1 MDISDSDSD
10 GSHISS
16 TPPRQPPPPPPP
28 PPSHTLLFLDKRR
41 KSPKSK
47 PNPSSSR
54 PILKIKPS
62 TRRTKPPPPKFKPKI
77 DGSDPVQ
84 ASIHSTCPSSEV
96 DPPFQIPQ
104 PSAACDTTTNGS
116 DVNLPFQV
124 RCLSASVCPSE
135 ILPAGGSLVS
145 RFSSFS
151 KIHKS
156 RLKLE
161 LTTEKGTDHVNV
173 NHPEISS
180 KTQPNLTGSCAASNL
195 EQTNILDSDS
205 VDSSSRDLGKAVKK
219 HPNLIGSCDSNL
231 EQTYMPD
238 FDGLNETIG
247 VGVSS
252 RDRGKAVKKHPN
264 LIGSCVFPTAQVNKP
279 KPVNEGNFVRLNI
292 NGHGGRK
299 KYSYKVRKRNPNA
312 YNGNRKSYKRSKRI
326 LKNGGEG
333 EENEHSF
340 SEEGLL
346 MEEND
351 TTETRLD
358 SEVIEKAAFH
368 VRQDPSD
375 DNLVKLLKL
384 IYGYDSF
391 RDGQLEAIKLILS
404 GKSTM
409 VILPTGAG
417 KSLCYQLP
425 AMVLEGMSLVISPLV
440 SLMFDQLKQLPPVIP
455 GGLLCSSQTLEES
468 SETLRRAQEGT
479 LKVLFVSPERL
490 LNTEFTS
497 IFSANSSISLA
508 VIDEAHC
515 ISEWSHNFRPSYM
528 RLRASLLRYSLG
540 ASCILAMTATATT
553 KTMQDV
559 MCSLEIPP
567 TNLVQA
573 AQIRDNLQLSVSM
586 SGNRQVKFCLL
597 SVSVLS
603 SSSCLYP
610 SFLLKFRMKD
620 LMALLKASPYTEVKS
635 IIIYCKYQWETD
647 TISKFLCDSNIRA
660 KSYHSGIPAKDRR
673 RAQELFCS
681 NKIRVI
687 VATVAFGMG
696 LDKSDVGAVIHYS
709 LPESLEEY
717 VQEIGRAGRD
727 GRVSYCHLF
736 FDDTTYFKLR
746 SLMYSDGQDQYTVN
760 KFLSQVFSGDSHSQ
774 GRICTII
781 KESASRKFDMKEEV
795 FRKCYCTKT
804 ILLSVCYNYLIQL
817 IQVILTILT
826 RLELAEGQYL
836 RLLPQTSVTCVL
848 NFHMTSPALLAAKD
862 TVIATIL
869 KKSEIKDGQYVFE
882 IPTVACSIGIQASTV
897 INHLQNLKLEG
908 EITYELK
915 DPAYCYMIVNVPK
928 DICSLAADLAKWLS
942 EVESCKVRRVDAMF
956 NAAVF
961 AVKTC
966 DRANGCTGSQHT
978 PCLQKKILDYFNT
991 DNDNNIPNYM
1001 IETSR
1006 FLRADIKVFL
1016 QSNSH
1021 AKFTPRAIAR
1031 IMHGIP
1037 SPTFPSSTWSKTH
1050 FWGRYIQTNFDVIM
1064 EAAKA
1069 ELIDCAGK
1077 STA

>member
-1 MDISDSDSD
+1 MDNSD

-16 TPPRQPPPPPPP
+16 TPPRQPSPPQPWPPQPP
-28 PPSHTLLFLDKRR
+28 ASASAAAARTLLFSNKLR
-41 KSPKSK
+41 KNPKSNAK
-47 PNPSSSR
+47 PSSSR

-62 TRRTKPPPPKFKPKI
+62 TKRPKPPPEPQI
-77 DGSDPVQ
+77 DRSVPCETTD
-84 ASIHSTCPSSEV
+84 ATLPS
-96 DPPFQIPQ
+96 QI
-104 PSAACDTTTNGS
+104 SGCDSFDATTTTSSS
-116 DVNLPFQV
+116 DVNLPFQI
-124 RCLSASVCPSE
+124 RRTSGCSSFDSFYPTE
-135 ILPAGGSLVS
+135 ILPAGGSCLS

-151 KIHKS
+151 KLRMSSLNFKP
-156 RLKLE
+156 
-161 LTTEKGTDHVNV
+161 TEKDIDDHVNV
-173 NHPEISS
+173 NYLERV
-180 KTQPNLTGSCAASNL
+180 TQ
-195 EQTNILDSDS
+195 
-205 VDSSSRDLGKAVKK
+205 K
-219 HPNLIGSCDSNL
+219 HPNLIDSNL
-231 EQTYMPD
+231 EQQNMPD
-238 FDGLNETIG
+238 SSDSASVNETL
-247 VGVSS
+247 SC
-252 RDRGKAVKKHPN
+252 RDLGKVAKKKHPN
-264 LIGSCVFPTAQVNKP
+264 LIGSCVYVTEQVSKP

-299 KYSYKVRKRNPNA
+299 KFANKVRKRNPNA
-312 YNGNRKSYKRSKRI
+312 YIGNRKSYKRSKRK
-326 LKNGGEG
+326 LKSVGEG
-333 EENEHSF
+333 EEDEDRF
-340 SEEGLL
+340 CDEGLP
-346 MEEND
+346 MEENER
-351 TTETRLD
+351 TETRLD
-358 SEVIEKAAFH
+358 SEVIEKAVFD

-384 IYGYDSF
+384 VYGYDSF

-404 GKSTM
+404 RKSSM

-425 AMVLEGMSLVISPLV
+425 AMILEGMSLVISPLV
-440 SLMFDQLKQLPPVIP
+440 ALMYDQLRQLPPVIP

-468 SETLRRAQEGT
+468 SETLRRAQEGA

-497 IFSANSSISLA
+497 IFSANSLMSLV

-528 RLRASLLRYSLG
+528 RLRASLLRSSLG
-540 ASCILAMTATATT
+540 VGCILAMTATATT
-553 KTMQDV
+553 KTMHDV
-559 MCSLEIPP
+559 MRSLEIPP
-567 TNLVQA
+567 TNLVQV
-573 AQIRDNLQLSVSM
+573 AQVRDNLQLSLSL
-586 SGNRQVKFCLL
+586 SGN
-597 SVSVLS
+597 
-603 SSSCLYP
+603 
-610 SFLLKFRMKD
+610 RMKD

-635 IIIYCKYQWETD
+635 IIIYCKYQSETD
-647 TISKFLCDSNIRA
+647 MISKFLCDSNIRA

-673 RAQELFCS
+673 RTQELFCS

-696 LDKSDVGAVIHYS
+696 LNKSDVGAVIHYS

-774 GRICTII
+774 GRICTIV

-795 FRKCYCTKT
+795 
-804 ILLSVCYNYLIQL
+804 
-817 IQVILTILT
+817 ILTILT
-826 RLELAEGQYL
+826 RLELAEERYL

-862 TVIATIL
+862 TVIETIL

-882 IPTVACSIGIQASTV
+882 IPTVASSIGFQVSTV
-897 INHLQNLKLEG
+897 TNHLQNLKLKG

-915 DPAYCYMIVNVPK
+915 DPAYCYMLVNFPR

-942 EVESCKVRRVDAMF
+942 DVESCKVHKVDAMF
-956 NAAVF
+956 NAALF

-966 DRANGCTGSQHT
+966 DRTNGCTDSQHT
-978 PCLQKKILDYFNT
+978 PCLQKKILEYFNA
-991 DNDNNIPNYM
+991 DNDNSIPNKM
-1001 IETSR
+1001 VQTSR

-1031 IMHGIP
+1031 IMHGIA
-1037 SPTFPSSTWSKTH
+1037 SPAFPSSTWYKTH
-1050 FWGRYIQTNFDVIM
+1050 FWGRYIQTNIDVIM

-1069 ELIDCAGK
+1069 ELMACAGK
-1077 STA
+1077 SAV

>member
-1 MDISDSDSD
+1 MDYSDSDSG

-16 TPPRQPPPPPPP
+16 TPPRQQPPPPPPP
-28 PPSHTLLFLDKRR
+28 HPLQLLYNSR
-41 KSPKSK
+41 KPPKSK
-47 PNPSSSR
+47 PNPNPSSSR
-54 PILKIKPS
+54 TILKIKPS
-62 TRRTKPPPPKFKPKI
+62 TKRTKPPPPN
-77 DGSDPVQ
+77 
-84 ASIHSTCPSSEV
+84 AE
-96 DPPFQIPQ
+96 PQ
-104 PSAACDTTTNGS
+104 LHESVSNCDEFDATTTITTSNS
-116 DVNLPFQV
+116 IVKLPFQLRRASGSSSV
-124 RCLSASVCPSE
+124 DSVCPTE
-135 ILPAGGSLVS
+135 VLPAGGSCS
-145 RFSSFS
+145 ARFSLFTKLCKSSFNFNS
-151 KIHKS
+151 TENGIHH
-156 RLKLE
+156 
-161 LTTEKGTDHVNV
+161 DA
-173 NHPEISS
+173 
-180 KTQPNLTGSCAASNL
+180 AASADVIN
-195 EQTNILDSDS
+195 NSS
-205 VDSSSRDLGKAVKK
+205 VTKKHPNSIGQCGSSSERTDVSDFGSVNESETLGVDVRYRDLGKVVKK
-219 HPNLIGSCDSNL
+219 HPNAIGSSVL
-231 EQTYMPD
+231 PPP
-238 FDGLNETIG
+238 
-247 VGVSS
+247 
-252 RDRGKAVKKHPN
+252 A
-264 LIGSCVFPTAQVNKP
+264 AQAGRP

-299 KYSYKVRKRNPNA
+299 KFVNKVRKRNPNA
-312 YNGNRKSYKRSKRI
+312 YNGSRKSYKRSKRK
-326 LKNGGEG
+326 LKSVGEG
-333 EENEHSF
+333 EEEDENGF
-340 SEEGLL
+340 CDEGLP
-346 MEEND
+346 MEEN
-351 TTETRLD
+351 EGSGIRLD
-358 SEVIEKAAFH
+358 SEVIEKAVVD

-384 IYGYDSF
+384 VYGYDSF

-404 GKSTM
+404 GKSSM

-440 SLMFDQLKQLPPVIP
+440 ALMFDQLKQLPPAIP

-468 SETLRRAQEGT
+468 SETLRRVQEGT

-497 IFSANSSISLA
+497 IFSANSLISLL

-528 RLRASLLRYSLG
+528 RLRASLLRSSLG
-540 ASCILAMTATATT
+540 VDCILAMTATATT
-553 KTMQDV
+553 KTMHDV
-559 MCSLEIPP
+559 MHSLEIPP

-573 AQIRDNLQLSVSM
+573 AQVRDNLQLSVSM
-586 SGNRQVKFCLL
+586 SGNR
-597 SVSVLS
+597 
-603 SSSCLYP
+603 
-610 SFLLKFRMKD
+610 MKD
-620 LMALLKASPYTEVKS
+620 LMTLLKDSPYTEVKS
-635 IIIYCKYQWETD
+635 IIIYCKYQSETD
-647 TISKFLCDSNIRA
+647 MISKFLRDSNIKA

-673 RAQELFCS
+673 RTQELFCS

-727 GRVSYCHLF
+727 GRASYCHLF
-736 FDDTTYFKLR
+736 FDETTYFKLR

-760 KFLSQVFSGDSHSQ
+760 KFLYHVFGRDSHSQ
-774 GRICTII
+774 GRICTIV

-795 FRKCYCTKT
+795 
-804 ILLSVCYNYLIQL
+804 
-817 IQVILTILT
+817 ILTVLT
-826 RLELAEGQYL
+826 RLELAEEQYV

-862 TVIATIL
+862 TIIAAIL

-882 IPTVACSIGIQASTV
+882 IPTVACSVEVQVSTV
-897 INHLQNLKLEG
+897 TNHLLSLKLKG

-915 DPAYCYMIVNVPK
+915 DPAYCYMIVNFPK

-942 EVESCKVRRVDAMF
+942 DVESCKVRKVDAMF
-956 NAAVF
+956 NAALF

-966 DRANGCTGSQHT
+966 DRTNGCAGSQHT
-978 PCLQKKILDYFNT
+978 PCLQKRILDYFNAA
-991 DNDNNIPNYM
+991 NDSNIPNKM
-1001 IETSR
+1001 VQTSR

-1031 IMHGIP
+1031 IMHGIA
-1037 SPTFPSSTWSKTH
+1037 SPAFPSSTWCKTH

-1069 ELIDCAGK
+1069 ELMVCAGK
-1077 STA
+1077 SVI